1 MNQAAIEQAL
11 YLQALENSSGQV
23 SPEEAA
29 LYGAGI
35 GGTLGLG
42 AGVAAHD
49 LGRLIND
56 LKDRVSPYY
65 PTETAKLAQ
74 DSKGNPLTMR
84 SETPMPR
91 NQRNKRTPGNRMAGA
106 LVGFVLGGGAGP
118 AIAESLA
125 GESDEARLLAKVQMG
140 VELNDYELALLED
153 IATKH
158 YDNIA
163 QFSRSA

>member
-11 YLQALENSSGQV
+11 YLQALQNSSGQV

-49 LGRLIND
+49 LGRLINN
-56 LKDRVSPYY
+56 LKDRVNPYY
-65 PTETAKLAQ
+65 PTEKLKKVK
-74 DSKGNPLTMR
+74 DKKGNPLMVK
-84 SETPMPR
+84 SQTPMPR
-91 NQRNKRTPGNRMAGA
+91 NQRNKFIPGNRMAGA

-118 AIAESLA
+118 AIAQSLTD
-125 GESDEARLLAKVQMG
+125 ESDEARLLAKVQMG
-140 VELNDYELALLED
+140 VELNEYELALLED

>member
-23 SPEEAA
+23 TPEEAA

-35 GGTLGLG
+35 GGGLGLG

-49 LGRLIND
+49 LGRLINN
-56 LKDRVSPYY
+56 LKDRVDPYY
-65 PTETAKLAQ
+65 PTEKLKNIK
-74 DSKGNPLTMR
+74 DKKGNPLMVKSR
-84 SETPMPR
+84 TPMPR
-91 NQRNKRTPGNRMAGA
+91 NQRNSLKPGNRMAGA

-125 GESDEARLLAKVQMG
+125 GESDEARLLAKLQIG
-140 VELNDYELALLED
+140 AELNEIELAMLED

-158 YDNIA
+158 YDNLA
-163 QFSRSA
+163 KFSRSA

>member
-35 GGTLGLG
+35 GGGLGLG
-42 AGVAAHD
+42 VGVGAHN
-49 LGRLIND
+49 LGKLIND
-56 LKDRVSPYY
+56 LKDRVNPYY
-65 PTETAKLAQ
+65 PTEKAQFAK
-74 DSKGNPLTMR
+74 DSKGNPVMLKSRTA
-84 SETPMPR
+84 MPR
-91 NQRNKRTPGNRMAGA
+91 NERNKRMPGNRMAGA

-140 VELNDYELALLED
+140 AELNEYELALLED

>member
-23 SPEEAA
+23 TPEEAA

-35 GGTLGLG
+35 GGGLGLG

-49 LGRLIND
+49 LGRLINN
-56 LKDRVSPYY
+56 LKDRVDPYY
-65 PTETAKLAQ
+65 PTEKLKNIK
-74 DSKGNPLTMR
+74 DKKGNPLMVKSR
-84 SETPMPR
+84 TPMPR
-91 NQRNKRTPGNRMAGA
+91 NQRNSLKPGNRMAGA

-125 GESDEARLLAKVQMG
+125 GESDEARLLAKLQIG
-140 VELNDYELALLED
+140 AELNEIELAMLED

-158 YDNIA
+158 YDNLA
-163 QFSRSA
+163 KFSRSV

>member
-49 LGRLIND
+49 LGRLINN
-56 LKDRVSPYY
+56 LKDRVDPYY
-65 PTETAKLAQ
+65 PTEKLKNIK
-74 DSKGNPLTMR
+74 DKKGNPLMVKSR
-84 SETPMPR
+84 TPMPR
-91 NQRNKRTPGNRMAGA
+91 NQRNSLKPGNRMAGA

-125 GESDEARLLAKVQMG
+125 GESDEARLLAKLQIG
-140 VELNDYELALLED
+140 AELNEIELAMLED

-158 YDNIA
+158 YDNLA
-163 QFSRSA
+163 KFSRSV

>member
-23 SPEEAA
+23 TPEEAA

-35 GGTLGLG
+35 GGGLGLG

-49 LGRLIND
+49 LGRLINN

-65 PTETAKLAQ
+65 PTEKLKNIK
-74 DSKGNPLTMR
+74 DKKGNPLMVKSR
-84 SETPMPR
+84 TPMPR
-91 NQRNKRTPGNRMAGA
+91 NQRNSLKPGNRMAGA

-118 AIAESLA
+118 AIAQSLA
-125 GESDEARLLAKVQMG
+125 GESDEARLLAKLQVG
-140 VELNDYELALLED
+140 AELNDIELAMLED

-158 YDNIA
+158 YDNLA
-163 QFSRSA
+163 KFSRSV

>member
-11 YLQALENSSGQV
+11 YLQALENSSGQAT
-23 SPEEAA
+23 PEEAA

-35 GGTLGLG
+35 GGGLGLG
-42 AGVAAHD
+42 AGVAAHN

-65 PTETAKLAQ
+65 PTEKAKLAQ

-84 SETPMPR
+84 SQTAVPR
-91 NQRNKRTPGNRMAGA
+91 NQRNRFMPGNRMAGG

-118 AIAESLA
+118 AIAQSLT
-125 GESDEARLLAKVQMG
+125 GESDEARLLAKLQVG
-140 VELNDYELALLED
+140 AELNEIELAMLED

-158 YDNIA
+158 YDNLA
-163 QFSRSA
+163 KFSRSV

>member
-35 GGTLGLG
+35 GGGLGLG
-42 AGVAAHD
+42 VGVGAHN
-49 LGRLIND
+49 LGRLINN

-65 PTETAKLAQ
+65 PTEKAKLAQ

-91 NQRNKRTPGNRMAGA
+91 NQRNKLMPGNRMAGA